1 MWKRVL
7 AVFKWYFNFSQVNAI
22 SQAREENRKSL
33 RLMWVMAYLFGWG
46 MTLYLVVGLIQ
57 DIMEYKV
64 DTNIRHER
72 MQKMPFPSV
81 TICPNNRIQCQHL
94 YDAII
99 NCENNSECD
108 RNHLYCGLFVNTKC
122 AEVQGLVNII
132 GEANVTDHTSSIC
145 YRINDTQEWQN
156 YLSQAKKKGYKTF
169 YGSLTTEEMKSLAHQ
184 PKDLFINC
192 TFGKS
197 EFAWTLCNHLMSEGG
212 TRIFSSS
219 FGVCYAFNARS
230 NFPADLNQM
239 IRDLK
244 NNKEKEL
251 SSRIPGS
258 RFGLQL
264 LINIEGEWYQK
275 ISSENIFLLK

>member
-1 MWKRVL
+1 MWKRVN

-57 DIMEYKV
+57 EILEYKV

-72 MQKMPFPSV
+72 MQSMPFPSV
-81 TICPNNRIQCQHL
+81 TICPNNRIHCQRL

-99 NCENNSECD
+99 NCEKNLECD
-108 RNHLYCGLFVNTKC
+108 RNHLYCGLFVNTEC
-122 AEVQGLVNII
+122 IDAPGLVNIT
-132 GEANVTDHTSSIC
+132 GEATTTDQTSSIC
-145 YRINDTQEWQN
+145 YRINGTEEWQKH
-156 YLSQAKKKGYKTF
+156 LSRAQKKGYKTF
-169 YGSLTTEEMKSLAHQ
+169 YGSLTTEEMKNLAHQ
-184 PKDLFINC
+184 PNDLFINC

-197 EFAWTLCNHLMSEGG
+197 EFGWTLCYHLLNNGG
-212 TRIFSSS
+212 TRIFSSTY
-219 FGVCYAFNARS
+219 GVCYAFNLRS

-244 NNKEKEL
+244 NNKVKEL
-251 SSRIPGS
+251 HSRIPGLK
-258 RFGLQL
+258 FGLDL
-264 LINIEGEWYQK
+264 WINIEGE
-275 ISSENIFLLK
+275 

>member
-1 MWKRVL
+1 MWKRVN

-22 SQAREENRKSL
+22 SQAREENRKGL

-57 DIMEYKV
+57 DILEYKV

-72 MQKMPFPSV
+72 MQSMVFPSV

-99 NCENNSECD
+99 NCEKTSECD
-108 RNHLYCGLFVNTKC
+108 RNHLYCGLFVKTKC
-122 AEVQGLVNII
+122 FNAPGLANNT
-132 GEANVTDHTSSIC
+132 GEATTTDQTSSIC
-145 YRINDTQEWQN
+145 YRINGTEEWQKH
-156 YLSQAKKKGYKTF
+156 LSRAQKKGYKTF

-197 EFAWTLCNHLMSEGG
+197 EFAWTLCYHLMREGG
-212 TRIFSSS
+212 TRIFSSK
-219 FGVCYAFNARS
+219 FGVCYAFNLRS
-230 NFPADLNQM
+230 NFPAELNHK
-239 IRDLK
+239 IRDL
-244 NNKEKEL
+244 NNIKVKEL
-251 SSRIPGS
+251 SSRKHHSPNLCS
-258 RFGLQL
+258 LH
-264 LINIEGEWYQK
+264 
-275 ISSENIFLLK
+275 